1 MIPELVA
8 VSWVFCPS
16 QIAGGWLVVTVIVFT
31 VTVVVALAVQPL
43 GSMMNT
49 VYVVVAVG
57 AALGPG
63 QLLQLKPLVGVHE

>member
-1 MIPELVA
+1 M
-8 VSWVFCPS
+8 
-16 QIAGGWLVVTVIVFT
+16 VVTVIVFT